1 LEDERAVVREELD
14 LGIRNA
20 RLRRGGEARV
30 DIAVKGGRIVAI
42 GEGVGAS
49 ARETIDAEG
58 GLVTESFVNPHLHLC
73 KAWTLPMMS
82 EAALAAY
89 HGADM
94 GKALGAIDMASAIKA
109 KYDAAWITPNARR
122 AVALA
127 ALHGVLHIRAFA
139 DVDSKARLEGVK
151 ALIAVREEFCG
162 IVDIQVVAFA
172 QDGIVKEPG
181 AERLMEEA
189 MALGA
194 DVVGGIPWIEFTD
207 DDARAHVAFCF
218 DLAAKH
224 DADVSMLLDDAGD
237 PSLRTLE
244 IFATETL
251 KRGWSGRALAHHCR
265 AMALYPAPYL
275 QRLAGVLRKAE
286 ISVVTDPH
294 TGPLHARVRDL
305 IDEGIDVCLGQDDI
319 SDAYYPFGRN
329 NMLEVA
335 FLAAHLLWMTGRD
348 DIERLYDMATVAGGK
363 AMNLPNHVLAVGAE
377 ANLVVLG
384 ESDVVEALR
393 FHAAP
398 RHVVSHGR
406 RVDLTRMQALAQ
418 ETDGTAGNLFENS
431 AAKLRSRRVESAPAA
446 RQWGAGDPAPSV

>member
-1 LEDERAVVREELD
+1 
-14 LGIRNA
+14 
-20 RLRRGGEARV
+20 
-30 DIAVKGGRIVAI
+30 
-42 GEGVGAS
+42 
-49 ARETIDAEG
+49 
-58 GLVTESFVNPHLHLC
+58 
-73 KAWTLPMMS
+73 MMN

-94 GKALGAIDMASAIKA
+94 GKALGAINLASAIKA
-109 KYDAAWITPNARR
+109 KYDAAWIAPNARR
-122 AVALA
+122 AAALA

-151 ALIAVREEFCG
+151 ALIAVREEFRG
-162 IVDIQVVAFA
+162 VVDIQVVAFA
-172 QDGIVKEPG
+172 QDGVVKEPG
-181 AERLMEEA
+181 ADRLMEEA

-194 DVVGGIPWIEFTD
+194 DIVGGVPRIEFTD
-207 DDARAHVAFCF
+207 DDAREHIAFCF

-244 IFATETL
+244 MVATETL
-251 KRGWSGRALAHHCR
+251 RRGWSGRALAHHCR
-265 AMALYPAPYL
+265 AMALYPALYL
-275 QRLAGVLRKAE
+275 QRLSRVLRKAQ
-286 ISVVTDPH
+286 ISVVSDPP
-294 TGPLHARVRDL
+294 TGPLHARVKDL
-305 IDEGIDVCLGQDDI
+305 LDEGINVCLGQDDI

-348 DIERLYDMATVAGGK
+348 DIERLYDMATVAGAE
-363 AMNLPNHVLAVGAE
+363 AMNVPNHALAVGAD

-384 ESDVVEALR
+384 EPDVVEALR

-406 RVDLTRMQALAQ
+406 RVDLARMQELARAAGRAAGSREPQ
-418 ETDGTAGNLFENS
+418 MTNRAGAPTGNLFE
-431 AAKLRSRRVESAPAA
+431 
-446 RQWGAGDPAPSV
+446 